1 MRLLIMGPPGAGK
14 GTQAERIAERLQIPA
29 ISTGEIF
36 RKNMQEKTLLGREA
50 QRYSDRGEYVPD
62 EITNPM
68 VRNRLDE
75 ADCVNGFLL
84 DGYPRTL
91 PQVEALDKILAD
103 DGARIDRVLVLTVDH
118 GELVKR
124 LMERAGE
131 SARAD
136 DSEDVQRRRLEIYAE
151 ETEPLL
157 DLYAQRGLLV
167 LVNGMGTVDDVAE
180 RVMKALRAED

>member
-14 GTQAERIAERLQIPA
+14 GTQAERIADRLQIPT

-36 RKNMQEKTLLGREA
+36 RKNMREQTLLGREA

-75 ADCVNGFLL
+75 PDCESGFLL

-103 DGARIDRVLVLTVDH
+103 EGIRLDRVLVLTVDH
-118 GELVKR
+118 EELLDR
-124 LMERAGE
+124 LMGRSGE
-131 SARAD
+131 SDRVD
-136 DSEDVQRRRLEIYAE
+136 DSEDVQRRRLEVYAE

-167 LVNGMGTVDDVAE
+167 LVNGMGAVDEVSE
-180 RVMKALRAED
+180 RVMTSLGVA

>member
-14 GTQAERIAERLQIPA
+14 GTQAKRISERLSIPT

-36 RKNMQEKTLLGREA
+36 RKNMAEQTLLGREA

-75 ADCVNGFLL
+75 PDTENGFLL

-91 PQVEALDKILAD
+91 PQVDALDKILAD
-103 DGARIDRVLVLTVDH
+103 EGVSLDRVLVLTVDH
-118 GELVKR
+118 EELVKR
-124 LMERAGE
+124 LMSRSEQEGRT
-131 SARAD
+131 D
-136 DSEDVQRRRLEIYAE
+136 DGEDVQRRRLELYAQ

-157 DLYAQRGLLV
+157 DVYAQRGLLV
-167 LVNGMGTVDDVAE
+167 IVDGMGTVDEVTE
-180 RVMKALRAED
+180 RVMQSLTTEL